1 MKVWGQEKTRKLF
14 AVVFVVILTI
24 IPLSL
29 CFNQSVWLDEAFSL
43 RWSML
48 PFPDFVERV
57 VRDVHPPFYYL
68 LLRIVLTLTNNSL
81 FAAKIFSVTAVMLL
95 LVIGAVFVRK
105 EFGCKAMIFY
115 GLFVLF
121 NPMMLKK
128 AVEIR
133 MYTWAF
139 LSVTCSSV
147 QMYYLLKQSP
157 KRKNWILFTLSSVAA
172 AYTHYFAALSLVVVY
187 AGLLIFYLFT
197 RNGKQIKAW
206 LLCAGC
212 TILLYLPWLPIL
224 FKQIKSD
231 NISWIQPAT
240 SRLGVVR
247 DMMRTDIPN
256 TETIYILLMIGFW
269 IGGFVLFCRRKTA
282 ALYWSLVCMSAV
294 WVVLVFGL
302 LCERLIRPILSARY
316 LVIPLYISILG
327 MSVLWKYIPK
337 YVLLI
342 PVIFF
347 LVTGAGVYHTVFYE
361 EYHTRTDKTLQFAEE
376 HIKDGDIIFYD
387 ANSLCSVIPYYFPDM
402 SEQGVD
408 IYEGDYEYLWY
419 FDACQSLD
427 YEKLDKENK
436 KYVVYSGYGFDNV
449 NFDIIYITGGDVAD
463 WK

>member
-1 MKVWGQEKTRKLF
+1 MRVWGQAKTRKLF

-57 VRDVHPPFYYL
+57 VGDVHPPFYYL

-81 FAAKIFSVTAVMLL
+81 FAAKIFSVTAVTLL

-157 KRKNWILFTLSSVAA
+157 KRKNWILFTLSGVAA

-187 AGLLIFYLFT
+187 AG
-197 RNGKQIKAW
+197 
-206 LLCAGC
+206 
-212 TILLYLPWLPIL
+212 
-224 FKQIKSD
+224 
-231 NISWIQPAT
+231 
-240 SRLGVVR
+240 
-247 DMMRTDIPN
+247 
-256 TETIYILLMIGFW
+256 
-269 IGGFVLFCRRKTA
+269 
-282 ALYWSLVCMSAV
+282 
-294 WVVLVFGL
+294 
-302 LCERLIRPILSARY
+302 
-316 LVIPLYISILG
+316 
-327 MSVLWKYIPK
+327 
-337 YVLLI
+337 
-342 PVIFF
+342 
-347 LVTGAGVYHTVFYE
+347 
-361 EYHTRTDKTLQFAEE
+361 
-376 HIKDGDIIFYD
+376 
-387 ANSLCSVIPYYFPDM
+387 
-402 SEQGVD
+402 
-408 IYEGDYEYLWY
+408 
-419 FDACQSLD
+419 
-427 YEKLDKENK
+427 
-436 KYVVYSGYGFDNV
+436 
-449 NFDIIYITGGDVAD
+449 
-463 WK
+463 